1 MTLEQISLKL
11 GLTALTP
18 GLSSKDRQVSAG
30 FASDLLSDV
39 LANGPRG
46 GVLVTVQVHLN
57 VIAVALHAE
66 LCGVIFAAGRKPDD
80 GVIAKAVQAGV
91 ALFGSDLPAF
101 ELVGRLY
108 ALGVKGTV

>member
-1 MTLEQISLKL
+1 LN
-11 GLTALTP
+11 AA
-18 GLSSKDRQVSAG
+18 RQVSAG

-39 LANGPRG
+39 LANGPRD

-66 LCGVIFAAGRKPDD
+66 LAGVIFAAGRKPDD
-80 GVIAKAVQAGV
+80 GVIAKAVEAGV
-91 ALFGSDLPAF
+91 VLFGSDLPAF

-108 ALGVKGTV
+108 ALGVKGVA